1 MLAQQPLE
9 TSNIDK
15 QHHVSYTLVQR
26 KPKWSIDNKPL
37 DLPTKITSIKY
48 ELEKPASGPS
58 SHKLSW
64 SVIIQQNNIF
74 IQHHNFKITHNT
86 GKPEKEYVTVAPF
99 SNLPQFWSMNY
110 HCVIAFHTRH
120 KFKQDMVLIPHG
132 RLY

>member
-9 TSNIDK
+9 TSNIGK
-15 QHHVSYTLVQR
+15 YHHVSYTLVHR

-74 IQHHNFKITHNT
+74 I
-86 GKPEKEYVTVAPF
+86 
-99 SNLPQFWSMNY
+99 
-110 HCVIAFHTRH
+110 
-120 KFKQDMVLIPHG
+120 
-132 RLY
+132 